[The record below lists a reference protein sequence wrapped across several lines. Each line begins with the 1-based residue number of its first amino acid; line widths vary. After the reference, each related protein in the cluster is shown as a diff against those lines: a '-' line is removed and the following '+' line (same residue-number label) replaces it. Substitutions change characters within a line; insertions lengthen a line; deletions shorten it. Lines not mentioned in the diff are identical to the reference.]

1 MGKLNLSTT
10 TQNNSNLESF
20 FQQRVDQFLK
30 TYIKSNNIID
40 ESIVY
45 ALEAPGKRV
54 IRVLKPRPQQ
64 MLIPKT

>member
-30 TYIKSNNIID
+30 TYIKTKNIID
-40 ESIVY
+40 SDAFKNMKKGVRIVNC
-45 ALEAPGKRV
+45 ARGGLVDE
-54 IRVLKPRPQQ
+54 
-64 MLIPKT
+64 

>member
-45 ALEAPGKRV
+45 ALKHQVKELDLPFC
-54 IRVLKPRPQQ
+54 
-64 MLIPKT
+64 T